1 MLTAAAA
8 FFDSSKK
15 NAFAPKKQDI
25 NKSVCVCL
33 CVCGVYA
40 CVCVMFSS
48 FFKACTF
55 EVKVRQC
62 HTHSF
67 TFVARRREQQ
77 HSSSSSSYNRRR
89 RQQQQ
94 QRQQRPHLSFLAS
107 HCESDPV
114 LARLPTWSRV
124 HRFIDA
130 RAARAH
136 MDYFLDAADQTD
148 QTDHFY
154 GPWIKRILIS
164 VIQNLQQFALDAFHC
179 AFRLTLSLL
188 KCLWVSLFIYAYICV
203 CVCVPAVR
211 VRAVFVLTHHHHGH
225 NCFMARVITYALPY
239 PSLQLPR
246 TVCTHFS
253 MNIFT
258 QLCFYLKVENCT
270 EIPCA
275 MCPIESALC
284 VCNFSQSFH
293 CIFQPNAPKLP
304 DFPTNCSQPTNIQMR
319 FQAPDN
325 KLAN

>member
-1 MLTAAAA
+1 MSHSFIHIRCEASRAAA
-8 FFDSSKK
+8 
-15 NAFAPKKQDI
+15 
-25 NKSVCVCL
+25 
-33 CVCGVYA
+33 
-40 CVCVMFSS
+40 
-48 FFKACTF
+48 
-55 EVKVRQC
+55 
-62 HTHSF
+62 
-67 TFVARRREQQ
+67 
-77 HSSSSSSYNRRR
+77 
-89 RQQQQ
+89 QQQQ
-94 QRQQRPHLSFLAS
+94 QQLQSPSSSAAAAAAAASASFLFGKSLRKWPSSGPATYLKQSAS
-107 HCESDPV
+107 FHWCP
-114 LARLPTWSRV
+114 RCT
-124 HRFIDA
+124 
-130 RAARAH
+130 RAH
-136 MDYFLDAADQTD
+136 GLLPGCSRPNRPNRPFLWPMDKTHFNFGYTKLAAICAWRLSLCIP
-148 QTDHFY
+148 FN
-154 GPWIKRILIS
+154 P
-164 VIQNLQQFALDAFHC
+164 FALKV
-179 AFRLTLSLL
+179 SMS
-188 KCLWVSLFIYAYICV
+188 VSLYICIYMCV

-270 EIPCA
+270 EISCA

-293 CIFQPNAPKLP
+293 CIFQANAPKLP